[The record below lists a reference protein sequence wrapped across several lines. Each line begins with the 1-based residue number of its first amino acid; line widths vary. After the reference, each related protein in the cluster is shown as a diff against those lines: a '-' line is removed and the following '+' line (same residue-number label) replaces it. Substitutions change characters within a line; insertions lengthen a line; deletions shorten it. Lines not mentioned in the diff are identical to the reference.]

1 MVSGKRNII
10 MVSKKLTTEE
20 RFSDQSRRIRMLEE
34 VFVPMAKTAME
45 MLTGRNGQPGMA
57 EDMRNIRADVEQLIA
72 AYEKDQEEALRIRK
86 SAFERI
92 EVLEDGQKSAQISQS
107 SEKEIRLL
115 GIKTTSE
122 MKIAIINGVFVFLS
136 GLVAFI
142 ASR

>member
-1 MVSGKRNII
+1 